1 MPHIPKSSR
10 YTLGERIDELFIRY
24 IELLFKALYA
34 SPIRKMEILE
44 VAIAKLDT
52 LKMLIQLSWESK
64 IISTSHFSKLT
75 EQLGEIGKMLYGWKR
90 NIETGFPAKNM
101 RGINKR

>member
-1 MPHIPKSSR
+1 MQHIPKSSR
-10 YTLGERIDELFIRY
+10 YTLGGKIDSIFVEL
-24 IELLFKALYA
+24 IELLFKTLY
-34 SPIRKMEILE
+34 SSNRNVETLE
-44 VAIAKLDT
+44 SAIAKLDT
-52 LKMLIQLSWESK
+52 LKILIQLSWESK
-64 IISTSHFSKLT
+64 LIATTHFTKLI